1 MGGDVLPEK
10 GLLQK
15 AATIKSFEYSPF
27 GCKLKRQ
34 TDIVEK
40 QYQGLNKV
48 YEFNKKKGDETIN
61 KEEKDDKSNLIYNS
75 NHSF

>member
-27 GCKLKRQ
+27 GCELKRQ

-40 QYQGLNKV
+40 LSRIKRGL
-48 YEFNKKKGDETIN
+48 
-61 KEEKDDKSNLIYNS
+61 
-75 NHSF
+75 